1 MQDRAGDRSFPC
13 ALGKASGLAT
23 NTVTIVTDLL
33 CHAWSIYRQVLD
45 LFVPPRCVVCK
56 QVGTWLCD
64 RCVSQIPLFDAPIC
78 PQCGRPVGSAESG
91 VARLCTVCRSA
102 PLRVSPIR
110 AAFLFEGAIR
120 DVIHALKYRGARDI
134 LKPLTGRLAES
145 WHYHNMQSDVLVPVP
160 LHAHREAKRG
170 YNQAALVA
178 KAIGRQVGVPVV
190 ANALLRVRDTDS
202 QTRLNRDER
211 KRNVDA
217 AFACAECTPFVGRR
231 ITLVDDVATT
241 GATLDACAA
250 VLFACGAQS
259 VNAFTLA
266 RAP

>member
-1 MQDRAGDRSFPC
+1 
-13 ALGKASGLAT
+13 LAT

-33 CHAWSIYRQVLD
+33 RYSWSLYRQVLD
-45 LFVPPRCVVCK
+45 LFVPPRCVVCQ
-56 QVGTWLCD
+56 QVETWLCD

-78 PQCGRPVGSAESG
+78 PQCGRPLDSAKDG
-91 VARLCTVCRSA
+91 VVHLCAVCRSA

-134 LKPLTGRLAES
+134 LKPLAGRLAES
-145 WHYHNMQSDVLVPVP
+145 WHHHHMQSDVLVPVP
-160 LHAHREAKRG
+160 LHARRETKRG
-170 YNQAALVA
+170 YNQAVLVA
-178 KAIGRQVGVPVV
+178 KMVGRQVDVPVV
-190 ANALLRVRDTDS
+190 ANALLRVRDTAS

-217 AFACAECTPFVGRR
+217 AFTCVECSPFVSKRV
-231 ITLVDDVATT
+231 TLIDDVATT

-250 VLFACGAQS
+250 VLLACGAQS
-259 VNAFTLA
+259 INAFTLA

>member
-1 MQDRAGDRSFPC
+1 M
-13 ALGKASGLAT
+13 
-23 NTVTIVTDLL
+23 TDLL
-33 CHAWSIYRQVLD
+33 SYAWSVYRQVLD

-56 QVGTWLCD
+56 HVGTWLCT
-64 RCVSQIPLFDAPIC
+64 RCVPEIPLFTASVC
-78 PQCGRPVGSAESG
+78 SRCGRPENGAEHS
-91 VARLCTVCRSA
+91 VAGHLCAVCRAA

-134 LKPLTGRLAES
+134 LKPLAGRLAES

-160 LHAHREAKRG
+160 LHANREVKRG
-170 YNQAALVA
+170 YNQAILVA
-178 KAIGRQVGVPVV
+178 RAIARQVSLPLLSEV
-190 ANALLRVRDTDS
+190 LLRVRDTTS

-217 AFACAECTPFVGRR
+217 AFICVTCAPFVEKR

-241 GATLDACAA
+241 GATLDACAT
-250 VLFACGAQS
+250 VLLACGAQS
-259 VNAFTLA
+259 VSAFTLA

>member
-1 MQDRAGDRSFPC
+1 M
-13 ALGKASGLAT
+13 
-23 NTVTIVTDLL
+23 
-33 CHAWSIYRQVLD
+33 YRQVLD
-45 LFVPPRCVVCK
+45 LCVPPRCVVCK
-56 QVGTWLCD
+56 HVGAWLCE
-64 RCVSQIPLFDAPIC
+64 RCVPEIPPFAAPIC
-78 PQCGRPVGSAESG
+78 PRCGRPENVAADSVVAADSG
-91 VARLCTVCRSA
+91 VEDSDGHLCAVCRTA

-110 AAFLFEGAIR
+110 AAFLFQGEIR

-134 LKPLTGRLAES
+134 LKPLAGRMAER

-160 LHAHREAKRG
+160 LHANREAKRG
-170 YNQAALVA
+170 YNQAVLVA
-178 KAIGRQVGVPVV
+178 KAVGRQVGLPVLGG
-190 ANALLRVRDTDS
+190 ALLRVRDTAS

-211 KRNVDA
+211 KQNVDA
-217 AFACAECTPFVGRR
+217 AFTCVTCAPFVGKR

-250 VLFACGAQS
+250 TLLACGAQG